1 MIQQLPLLHVYLLLI
16 SGPDQTV
23 LFSVMENIIDCDQ
36 MNASLGGSIGCLY
49 DWRLRVHP
57 HQAHSFMVSDHE
69 IFSMVILSLPLI

>member
-23 LFSVMENIIDCDQ
+23 LFFVMENTIDCDQ
-36 MNASLGGSIGCLY
+36 MNASLGCSVGCLS

-57 HQAHSFMVSDHE
+57 HQAHSFMESDHE